1 MGVMDMTVLIAAA
14 FAVVGCIV
22 LLLGIQRRIRLTA
35 ELQQRTEQQ
44 LQQLASTVRAL
55 ELRIAEA
62 GKVAPVEP
70 KVAPASA
77 PAAAP
82 VAATVAAAKKEEA
95 ISPELLV
102 VMAAAVTVFLGKKVR
117 IRSAKMLQ
125 SPYEIVNPWSQQGRV
140 FVQASH
146 NLRSR

>member
-1 MGVMDMTVLIAAA
+1 MGVMDMTVLILAAL
-14 FAVVGCIV
+14 AVAGCVG
-22 LLLGIQRRIRLTA
+22 LLLGIQRRMRLAA
-35 ELQQRTEQQ
+35 ELQKRTEQQ
-44 LQQLASTVRAL
+44 LQQLASTVRTL
-55 ELRIAEA
+55 EARIPEV
-62 GKVAPVEP
+62 GKVAPVVP
-70 KVAPASA
+70 KVAPAPA
-77 PAAAP
+77 PIPAP
-82 VAATVAAAKKEEA
+82 VAVPAAKKEEE

-102 VMAAAVTVFLGKKVR
+102 VMAAAVTVFLGKTVR